1 MTRTRLFVNPTG
13 RHRPRAARA
22 ALTLAAALAAII
34 ALAAAPA
41 AEAGTDYGKLLAP
54 VSVCPHQTQVKARTA
69 VQLRAMRC
77 LTNYARAH
85 AGLEPLAGSKSLTQ
99 AASHKAADIL
109 RCDEFSHEACHR
121 EFTYWSERFGYIEG
135 KCWSAAE
142 NIAWGGGRH
151 GSARAMFRAWL
162 HSPGHREDI
171 LGPYTDLGVGL
182 RSGNLNGHASAHVWV
197 QEFGSHAC

>member
-1 MTRTRLFVNPTG
+1 MTRTRPFVNQV
-13 RHRPRAARA
+13 
-22 ALTLAAALAAII
+22 AAAVRRRSPSRRRSRRCEP
-34 ALAAAPA
+34 PA
-41 AEAGTDYGKLLAP
+41 AEAGTTRQLLAP
-54 VSVCPHQTQVKARTA
+54 VSACPHQTRVRAPSA

-85 AGLEPLAGSKSLTQ
+85 AGLEPLAGSGSLTR

-109 RCDEFSHEACHR
+109 RCDEFSHQACGR
-121 EFTYWSERFGYIEG
+121 EFTYWSEHFGYIEG
-135 KCWSAAE
+135 RCWSAAE
-142 NIAWGGGRH
+142 NIAWGGGRL
-151 GSARAMFRAWL
+151 GNARAMFRAWL

-182 RSGNLNGHASAHVWV
+182 HSGNLKGHASAHVWV